1 MEHSRAEAPNECCG
15 VLAGTGH
22 RVTAVYRAA
31 NAEASTVKYSLV
43 PRELFD
49 ILKEVDKKGWEV
61 VGFYHSHT
69 HSEAYPSA
77 SDRRLAFWP
86 DCRYVIV
93 SLEDNAHPVAR
104 AFRIVDGSV
113 TEEPI
118 KVIDKSI
125 P

>member
-22 RVTAVYRAA
+22 RVTAVYRAT

-43 PRELFD
+43 PQELFH

-77 SDRRLAFWP
+77 ADKRLAFWP

-93 SLEDNAHPVAR
+93 SLKDNAHPVAR
-104 AFRIVDGSV
+104 AFRIIDGNV
-113 TEEPI
+113 TEEPVE
-118 KVIDKSI
+118 VIDKSRQ
-125 P
+125 